1 MLHKRVMGAAGATVA
16 VGALV
21 LAGLQGA
28 AFGSDSPG
36 TPDSASGQYS
46 PGLLKAMQRDL
57 GLTPSQAKT
66 RLANESEAGAVA
78 GTLRLSLGRSYG
90 GAWVSGKTSA
100 DVVVATTDA
109 AEARRITDEG
119 ARAKVVDHS
128 LAALDAA
135 KADLDRVAHRS
146 SPAHVPVWYVD
157 TAVNRVVLHTSRPAA
172 AERFAAAA
180 GVDESLLTIR
190 RSHEKPRTYADVVG
204 GDAYYIGSGGRCSVG
219 FSVTRGGGQEGFVT
233 AGHCGRTGQT
243 TTGVNRQAQGSFQ
256 GSTFPGR
263 DYAWVGVNSQ
273 WNATPTVNGYGT
285 GTKQVEGS
293 TEAVERASVCRS
305 GSTTGWHCGTIQQ
318 RNTSVTYPQGTVSPV
333 TRTNV
338 CAEPGDSG
346 GSFISGT
353 QAQGMTSGGSGNC
366 RSGGTTYFQ
375 PVNAALQVYGLT
387 LTTTDDGGTD
397 PPTDP
402 PGGTWAAGTVYQAGD
417 TVTYGGTS
425 YRCLQ
430 SHQAL
435 PGWEPP
441 NVPALWQAV

>member
-16 VGALV
+16 IGALV
-21 LAGLQGA
+21 LAGLQGS

-57 GLTPSQAKT
+57 GLTADQAER

-109 AEARRITDEG
+109 TEARKIADEG

-128 LAALDAA
+128 LAELDAA
-135 KADLDRVAHRS
+135 KADLDRIAERS

-157 TAVNRVVLHTSRPAA
+157 TTANRVVLHTSRPAA

-180 GVDESLLTIR
+180 GVDASLLKVQ
-190 RSHEKPRTYADVVG
+190 RSDEKPRTYADIVG
-204 GDAYYIGSGGRCSVG
+204 GDAYYIGSGSRCSVG
-219 FSVTRGGGQEGFVT
+219 FAVTRGGGQNGFVT
-233 AGHCGRTGQT
+233 AGHCGTAGAT
-243 TTGVNRQAQGSFQ
+243 TRGVNQQAQGSFQ

-263 DYAWVGVNSQ
+263 DYAWVGTNSQ
-273 WNATPTVNGYGT
+273 WTPTPTVNGYGT
-285 GTKQVEGS
+285 GTKRVEGS
-293 TEAVERASVCRS
+293 TEAVERAAVCRS

-318 RNTSVTYPQGTVSPV
+318 RNSSVTYPQGTVSPV

-366 RSGGTTYFQ
+366 SSGGTTYFQ

-387 LTTTDDGGTD
+387 LTTEDGGPTD

-402 PGGTWAAGTVYQAGD
+402 PGGTWATGTVYQAGD
-417 TVTYGGTS
+417 TVTYGGTT

-430 SHQAL
+430 GHQAM